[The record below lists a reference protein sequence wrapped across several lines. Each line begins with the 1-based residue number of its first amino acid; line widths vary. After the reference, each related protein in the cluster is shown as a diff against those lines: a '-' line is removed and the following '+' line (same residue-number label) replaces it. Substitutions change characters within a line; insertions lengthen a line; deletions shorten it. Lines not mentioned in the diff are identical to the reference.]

1 MLSLNIYSAVIIF
14 IFLHNHSNSNNVV
27 ALLLSLINADNDL
40 ASKMSPLSLT
50 LHKSPG
56 RVIWLI
62 QSCTILLLLIV
73 IIHLTSSNRV
83 LKNGCFS
90 IILQQN
96 LDTWCQ
102 LDQGPCVNGTSAQGG
117 LSPGISYWCLQEP
130 QLNMH
135 GFIL

>member
-27 ALLLSLINADNDL
+27 ALLLSLINAGNDL
-40 ASKMSPLSLT
+40 APKMSPLSLT

-62 QSCTILLLLIV
+62 QSCTVLLLII
-73 IIHLTSSNRV
+73 IIHLTESNRV
-83 LKNGCFS
+83 LQNGYFS
-90 IILQQN
+90 IFLQQN
-96 LDTWCQ
+96 LDTLCQ

-117 LSPGISYWCLQEP
+117 LFPGILYWCLQEP
-130 QLNMH
+130 QLNTH